1 MGITVVKAIGL
12 WPTFI
17 IEGNAKFPLEVS
29 ENKEFTFSPSKFMN
43 PWVRGEGLSRFKVK
57 KPWRPILHV
66 YEALI
71 PC

>member
-1 MGITVVKAIGL
+1 
-12 WPTFI
+12 
-17 IEGNAKFPLEVS
+17 
-29 ENKEFTFSPSKFMN
+29 MN